1 MTAERATTYLGDLR
15 AKWEQLAE
23 LDPLWAV
30 WTDPAHKGQRWDPD
44 AIYKIGE
51 REVAR
56 LMRELDRRGYQ
67 FPHSAALDFGCGVG
81 RLTRPLARRF
91 EHVIGLDISAVM
103 VDFARTETVE
113 PNCVYAVN
121 PDADLRD
128 YGTRSFDFVLCRN
141 VLQHMAPGLIE
152 GYLSEFVRVLSGEG
166 LLVFQLPSTRKRDGK
181 DSKEWAALGTAL
193 DRDGYP
199 RMDMYGIKRRKV
211 AAIIEHSGGRVEE
224 TWTDPTAVGWDG
236 YIYLVRRGAAGDVS
250 A

>member
-1 MTAERATTYLGDLR
+1 MTGERATTYLEDLR

-67 FPHSAALDFGCGVG
+67 FPRSAALDFGCGVG

-113 PNCVYAVN
+113 PNCVYTVN
-121 PDADLRD
+121 LVADLRG
-128 YGTRSFDFVLCRN
+128 YSTRSFDFMLARN
-141 VLQHMAPGLIE
+141 TLQHMAPGLIE
-152 GYLSEFVRVLSGEG
+152 GYLSEFVRVLSAGG
-166 LLVFQLPSTRKRDGK
+166 LLVFQLPSTRKRDGT
-181 DSKEWAALGTAL
+181 DSKTWAPLGTTV
-193 DRDGYP
+193 DRQGYP
-199 RMDMYGIKRRKV
+199 RMDMYGIERSKV
-211 AAIIEHSGGRVEE
+211 IALIEHAGGEVVE
-224 TWTDPTAVGWDG
+224 TVADATAVGWDG